1 MAGQELTDPRLIAEF
16 NDRQAA
22 ADAGLDFDKISRSDQ
37 YQQTLE
43 NNLKFGR
50 LSGFAGVGSTENEG
64 STGNSWFRGQFG
76 STLEGAAQ
84 GITRLGNATE
94 KAVGLDPNQGALGGE
109 GMFSDAAV
117 DYNDAQARI
126 NAMRHQQGRQ
136 ARGYTGPDLAQMAG
150 SLMTPV
156 PGGGGK
162 GIVGGALHAAGT
174 GAVLSGL
181 QPVDDTSKDDF
192 WTQKAM
198 QIASGA
204 GTGAAVGTALKVPG
218 VIGSAL
224 GSRAADVA
232 QNVDRFGRLG
242 LTPSLAETSPSRGIQ
257 QVAKGLSGTLVGGS
271 IAKRAAGT
279 LSDLGGVVSDTADQI
294 SGGQTPSRFSLGQIL
309 KNGLEG
315 FQDRF
320 KKQAADNYEGV
331 NDLVPDGT
339 MVDMNDTVNAMRGP
353 VNQFPSAPG
362 LGAALS
368 SPKLAKWAN
377 ILSLPDNLGAKPLS
391 FAEAQA
397 MRSRIGDL
405 IGAKPGELT
414 DLPTGDLKRVYG
426 ALSESMKNA
435 LGDETTPARQA
446 WDNASNFWQQ
456 GREHLDNVIQPLLN
470 KPAGESMVDT
480 IQNMIKQ
487 NGVGVQKVRQSLEP
501 DDWDKVAGYM
511 FGNLGQETPGAA
523 GAAGQGFSIAKFLTD
538 FNKLRQNPE
547 AFNAAF
553 GGTKYEPLAQ
563 RYQDIADIADQAKKS
578 QEFVNKS
585 QSANTAVN
593 LGLLGGLITHPHIT
607 IPTVGSGYAG
617 AGILANPTVA
627 RTVANMGRAYQAMGT
642 TQPRT
647 LTRYLMEQTAKLHGL
662 GMQQIPGA
670 AAIGVGR
677 AIGGP

>member
-22 ADAGLDFDKISRSDQ
+22 ADAGLDFDKISRSQQ
-37 YQQTLE
+37 YKDTLE

-50 LSGFAGVGSTENEG
+50 NTGFAGIGSMDNEG
-64 STGNSWFRGQFG
+64 SVGNSWFRGQVG
-76 STLEGAAQ
+76 QALEGAAQ
-84 GITRLGNATE
+84 GITRLGNTAE
-94 KAVGLDPNQGALGGE
+94 KAIGLDPNQGALGGE

-126 NAMRHQQGRQ
+126 NAMRHAQGMQ
-136 ARGYTGPDLAQMAG
+136 ARGRTGPDLAAMAG
-150 SLMTPV
+150 SLMTPMI
-156 PGGGGK
+156 GGGAGK
-162 GIVGGALHAAGT
+162 GIVGAALHAAGQ
-174 GAVLSGL
+174 GAIQAGL

-204 GTGAAVGTALKVPG
+204 GTSAAVGTALKVPG
-218 VIGSAL
+218 VVAGAL

-232 QNVDRFGRLG
+232 QNVDRFDRLG
-242 LTPSLAETSPSRGIQ
+242 LTPSLAETSPSRGTQ
-257 QVAKGLSGTLVGGS
+257 QVSKALAGTLLGGP

-294 SGGQTPSRFSLGQIL
+294 AGGQAPSRFDLGQLL
-309 KNGLEG
+309 KSGLEN
-315 FQDRF
+315 FRERF
-320 KKQAADNYEGV
+320 KEQSDDNYDAV
-331 NDLVPDGT
+331 KAIVPKDT

-353 VNQFPSAPG
+353 VNQFPNAPG
-362 LGAALS
+362 LGEALS

-377 ILSLPDNLGAKPLS
+377 ILSLPDNLGSQPLS
-391 FAEAQA
+391 FAEAHA
-397 MRSRIGDL
+397 MRARIGDL
-405 IGAKPGELT
+405 MNAKPGEIT
-414 DLPTGDLKRVYG
+414 DLPTGDLKQVYG

-435 LGDETTPARQA
+435 LGEGTPERKA
-446 WDNASNFWQQ
+446 WDDAYNFYKQ
-456 GREHLDNVIQPLLN
+456 GRSTIDNVIQPLLN
-470 KPAGESMVDT
+470 KPSGENMVDT
-480 IQNMIKQ
+480 IQNMVKQ
-487 NGVGVQKVRQSLEP
+487 NGVGVQTVRNSLEP

-511 FGNLGQETPGAA
+511 FSNLGQARPGEA
-523 GAAGQGFSIAKFLTD
+523 GASGQAFSINKFLTD
-538 FNKLRQNPE
+538 FNTLRQNPE

-578 QEFVNKS
+578 GEFVNRS
-585 QSANTAVN
+585 QSANVGAN
-593 LGLLGGLITHPHIT
+593 LGIIGGLFTHPHIA
-607 IPTVGSGYAG
+607 IPTVASGYTG